1 MTGVDLAAGMGGSP
15 DKEESLMNLNLT
27 GVHLDITPAIRAYV
41 VSKLDRVNRHFDHV
55 IDVTVVLSV
64 DKLRQKIEAN
74 VHVRGKDL
82 HAEAVAPDMY
92 AAIDD
97 LADKLNRQILKH
109 KEKLSAHRTD
119 RETIDPQLP
128 APAPPSRPSE

>member
-1 MTGVDLAAGMGGSP
+1 
-15 DKEESLMNLNLT
+15 MNLNLT

-41 VSKLDRVNRHFDHV
+41 MSKLDRVNRHFDHV

-82 HAEAVAPDMY
+82 HAEAIAPDMY

-119 RETIDPQLP
+119 RETIDRQLS
-128 APAPPSRPSE
+128 ASAPPPQPGE